1 MTDVFVPFG
10 FGTIGIARRGPVAI
24 IRLQRPE
31 RLNAYTPE
39 MGEDLVSA
47 FRAMADD
54 ASVAAIVA
62 TGKGKA
68 FCAGADH
75 GCFTDP
81 PGPSGLRIGEEA
93 FVKGFAAE
101 LRDHPKL
108 LIAAFNGPAVGIGVS
123 MSLVFDLRLA
133 ATDSQLKLNF
143 AEHGIMPGFGATYL
157 LPHLVGLG
165 QAKKLLLCEPLI
177 GAGDALAIGL
187 VDEVCAS
194 AELIER
200 ACALGT
206 AAARLRPGAATKIK
220 RALNRSAGDGF
231 WAALQA
237 EAASDL
243 RKEAAHDA
251 G

>member
-1 MTDVFVPFG
+1 MTDVFVSFG

-39 MGEDLVSA
+39 MGEDLVAA
-47 FRAMADD
+47 FRVMADD
-54 ASVAAIVA
+54 ESVAAVVM
-62 TGKGKA
+62 TGEGNA

-75 GCFTDP
+75 GCFTEP

-108 LIAAFNGPAVGIGVS
+108 LISAFNGAAVGIGVS
-123 MSLVFDLRLA
+123 MSLCFDLRLA
-133 ATDSQLKLNF
+133 ATDSRLKLNF
-143 AEHGIMPGFGATYL
+143 AEHGIMPGFGATYV

-187 VDEVCAS
+187 VDEVCAP
-194 AELIER
+194 ADLIER
-200 ACALGT
+200 ACTLGA
-206 AAARLRPGAATKIK
+206 AAARLSPGTGTKIK
-220 RALNRSAGDGF
+220 RALNRSVEEGF
-231 WAALQA
+231 AAALQA

-243 RKEAAHDA
+243 RKEARP
-251 G
+251 